1 MLLGIS
7 RIQFWLC
14 KRGSLTEQKI
24 LGKRRRRRGEWVEG
38 RISREFS
45 SLPVET
51 ANLLTVYSIHRMIS
65 FSTNLV
71 KITLK
76 KGKLA
81 CLGVSLN
88 RTLVGGGRSC
98 DVGAVGGWW
107 EVGPLVGV
115 HTSLPTNA
123 ITVVCTFLPR
133 IKHWIEQ
140 LTALQAAHPS
150 LILH

>member
-51 ANLLTVYSIHRMIS
+51 ANLLTVYSIRRMIS
-65 FSTNLV
+65 FSANLV
-71 KITLK
+71 KINSVK
-76 KGKLA
+76 EQIGM
-81 CLGVSLN
+81 LG
-88 RTLVGGGRSC
+88 C
-98 DVGAVGGWW
+98 
-107 EVGPLVGV
+107 
-115 HTSLPTNA
+115 
-123 ITVVCTFLPR
+123 
-133 IKHWIEQ
+133 
-140 LTALQAAHPS
+140 
-150 LILH
+150 